1 MNDSNNKTHPLLYFK
16 TKVPPYL
23 KEGSLILLFAIL
35 VIDFLFMGLHTLK
48 SLGYLHNP
56 EFSVTKNFGYAE
68 SFQYLKAAFIAGCFL
83 LLASRHKRPLFYC
96 WAAVFTY
103 ILLDDSLEI
112 HEALGFKLSDFVTRN
127 FEIGLG
133 GTAGELVVFGLFGL
147 LLLVPLGWY
156 FYKERNKDL
165 KIVSQ
170 DLLILFGGMLFF
182 GMGVDVLH
190 DFAVTGT
197 VINGLL
203 GLMED
208 GGEMVILTLILWY
221 TWTFM
226 NHDPYFYQKATGAKK
241 QVKRVPLAKDR
252 PPLSPAKLK
261 EKAGQKRKTA

>member
-1 MNDSNNKTHPLLYFK
+1 MKDSTINQPLLYFK
-16 TKVPPYL
+16 TKVVPYL
-23 KEGSLILLFAIL
+23 REGSLLLLFSLL

-56 EFSVTKNFGYAE
+56 ELSVTKNFGYAE

-83 LLASRHKRPLFYC
+83 LLASRHKRALFYC

-103 ILLDDSLEI
+103 ILIDDSLEI
-112 HEALGFKLSDFVTRN
+112 HESLGFKLSDFITRN

-133 GTAGELVVFGLFGL
+133 GTSGELVIFALFGL
-147 LLLVPLGWY
+147 LLFVPLGWY
-156 FYKERNKDL
+156 FYKEKNKDL

-190 DFAVTGT
+190 DFAETGT

-203 GLMED
+203 GLVED
-208 GGEMVILTLILWY
+208 GGEMLIMSMMLWY

-226 NHDPYFYQKATGAKK
+226 KHDPFFHQKTTGANK
-241 QVKRVPLAKDR
+241 QVKRIPTSKDR
-252 PPLSPAKLK
+252 PPISPSKQK
-261 EKAGQKRKTA
+261 EKAG

>member
-1 MNDSNNKTHPLLYFK
+1 MKDSTINPPLLYFR
-16 TKVPPYL
+16 TKVVPYL
-23 KEGSLILLFAIL
+23 REGSLLLLFAIL

-48 SLGYLHNP
+48 SLGYLDNP
-56 EFSVTKNFGYAE
+56 ELSVTKNFGYAE
-68 SFQYLKAAFIAGCFL
+68 SFQYLKAAFIAGCFF
-83 LLASRHKRPLFYC
+83 LLAKRHRQPLFYC
-96 WAAVFTY
+96 WAAVFAY
-103 ILLDDSLEI
+103 ILIDDSLEI

-147 LLLVPLGWY
+147 LLFVPLGWY

-170 DLLILFGGMLFF
+170 DLLILFGGILFF

-190 DFAVTGT
+190 DFAETGT

-203 GLMED
+203 GLLED

-226 NHDPYFYQKATGAKK
+226 NHDPYFYKKATGAKE
-241 QVKRVPLAKDR
+241 QVKREPLAKDR
-252 PPLSPAKLK
+252 PPFSPSKPK